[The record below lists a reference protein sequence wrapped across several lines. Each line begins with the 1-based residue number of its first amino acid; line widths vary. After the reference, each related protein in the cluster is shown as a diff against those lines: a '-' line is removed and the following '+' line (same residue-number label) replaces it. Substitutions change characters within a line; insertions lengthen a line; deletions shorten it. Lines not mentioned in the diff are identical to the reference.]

1 MPDLTLK
8 RSLLITMKIKWL
20 PLGLLFAATASAQMD
35 MSNMNMSS
43 SNTKPADSKY
53 MQAMQTG
60 MTKMDHDM
68 SGAAMNGNPDHD
80 FVTMMIPHHQGAID
94 MAKVEL
100 TYGKDP
106 AMRKLA
112 EDIIAAQKKEIAEMN
127 AWLKTDAA
135 KAAK

>member
-1 MPDLTLK
+1 MNL
-8 RSLLITMKIKWL
+8 KWL
-20 PLGLLFAATASAQMD
+20 FVAALLAGSLSVSAQMNMTMDTSAKSSGNGFMQD
-35 MSNMNMSS
+35 MDVSM
-43 SNTKPADSKY
+43 K
-53 MQAMQTG
+53 
-60 MTKMDHDM
+60 KMDHDM
-68 SGAAMNGNPDHD
+68 AAAPMNGDVDHD